1 VIAAPEILLLERVEL
16 VARIEELVQMDDHD
30 AIRGLLAPRSPW
42 IFELEPELGLLYN
55 RVLMNQ
61 GRYLEGLDLL
71 EATRAPIE
79 STGDWRLIARH
90 RNVEGQLR
98 FFLNQPVRAAALF
111 HEALAAA
118 EAHGDRKLCGHCN
131 ANLGAVA
138 GDGGEYEEALAF
150 FARARALY
158 VEVGGMRMDLGALY
172 MMTGIAYR
180 ELRRFAD
187 AEDALRQ
194 ALGPYL
200 EDQTQSSL
208 VKAQLEHARLL
219 LAMGDP
225 LGATALLEI
234 TRRSVQTE
242 ANAYL
247 KGEYL
252 CTLGGL
258 QAAQRQYGASRESLG
273 RALQASQ
280 ERSDLILQA
289 EVLEQMAKLS
299 LAEGDRAAAE
309 AHARASAALFI
320 QVGYPRRAATVRG
333 RVGEPGMSLSPSK

>member
-1 VIAAPEILLLERVEL
+1 
-16 VARIEELVQMDDHD
+16 
-30 AIRGLLAPRSPW
+30 
-42 IFELEPELGLLYN
+42 
-55 RVLMNQ
+55 
-61 GRYLEGLDLL
+61 
-71 EATRAPIE
+71 
-79 STGDWRLIARH
+79 
-90 RNVEGQLR
+90 
-98 FFLNQPVRAAALF
+98 
-111 HEALAAA
+111 
-118 EAHGDRKLCGHCN
+118 
-131 ANLGAVA
+131 
-138 GDGGEYEEALAF
+138 
-150 FARARALY
+150 
-158 VEVGGMRMDLGALY
+158 
-172 MMTGIAYR
+172 
-180 ELRRFAD
+180 
-187 AEDALRQ
+187 
-194 ALGPYL
+194 
-200 EDQTQSSL
+200 
-208 VKAQLEHARLL
+208 
-219 LAMGDP
+219 MGDP